1 MTSPVLIAPDA
12 VAAQLDD
19 PATRT
24 LLDVRTPA
32 EYETAHVPGSINVP
46 LAFVHEHAETLAAA
60 LNGPVVLVCQTGNR
74 ARTAH
79 DALAAAGAG
88 AEQLSVLD
96 GGMNAHTASGHP
108 VRRGRR
114 RWALERQ
121 VRLLTGGIVAG
132 SVLASIRF
140 PKARFLAGAIG
151 TGLSVAAMTDTCALG
166 AALSALPYNRGD
178 QPVKLDDVLDV
189 LRSATTGS
197 IRATANATADS

>member
-1 MTSPVLIAPDA
+1 MTSPLRIAPDA

-19 PATRT
+19 PVAPT

-46 LAFVHEHAETLAAA
+46 LPLVHEHVETLAAA
-60 LNGPVVLVCQTGNR
+60 LDGPVVLICQAGNR

-79 DALAAAGAG
+79 DALAAAG

-96 GGMNAHTASGHP
+96 GGMNAHTAAGHP

-121 VRLLTGGIVAG
+121 VRLVVGGIVAG

-140 PKARFLAGAIG
+140 PKARFLAGGIG
-151 TGLSVAAMTDTCALG
+151 AGLTLAAVTDSCAMG
-166 AALSALPYNRGD
+166 AALSALPYNRAD
-178 QPVKLDDVLDV
+178 QPVRLDDVLDV
-189 LRSATTGS
+189 LRPATTGPA
-197 IRATANATADS
+197 RATANATANS